1 VSAAGP
7 PQSARMIEA
16 RGDAPIDA
24 AAGARATR
32 AAAWRFVL
40 QRASAAVLAVCV
52 VVHLASIIVAIR
64 GGLSAEAIVARMH
77 ANPAWP
83 AFYAVFVVAVA
94 IHAPLGLRAI
104 ADEWLGLR
112 GKVTDIALGLVA
124 LLLLAGGLYAVASL
138 AG

>member
-1 VSAAGP
+1 MSGSRFAVSGAGDSSVTSP
-7 PQSARMIEA
+7 GVQT
-16 RGDAPIDA
+16 GV
-24 AAGARATR
+24 R

-52 VVHLASIIVAIR
+52 VVHLASIVYAVR
-64 GGLSAEAIVARMH
+64 SGLSAEAIVARMH

-83 AFYAVFVVAVA
+83 AFYAIFVVAVA
-94 IHAPLGLRAI
+94 IHAPLGLRSI

-112 GKVTDIALGLVA
+112 GFVLDAVLALFALV
-124 LLLLAGGLYAVASL
+124 LLGGGLYAVQVL

>member
-1 VSAAGP
+1 MSGARFAVSRAGDSSAAPTGEQP
-7 PQSARMIEA
+7 GI
-16 RGDAPIDA
+16 
-24 AAGARATR
+24 R

-52 VVHLASIIVAIR
+52 VVHLASIIYAVR
-64 GGLSAEAIVARMH
+64 SGLSAEAIVSRMH

-83 AFYAVFVVAVA
+83 AFYVVFVVAVA

-112 GKVTDIALGLVA
+112 GFVFDAVLALFALV
-124 LLLLAGGLYAVASL
+124 LLAGGVYAVRAL